1 MVCHHLLITKSFG
14 MKTIYSKFFI
24 IITLTIILVG
34 CSKNNKDIATQ
45 LIENC
50 ANDKAYKIF
59 YEVVSK
65 GINNIE
71 WLKHEPKILSYLN
84 NNLSTKL
91 KNGFFNINI
100 KVKTIY
106 NGRIEIRSEKINYER
121 HFMFCEKSYTKYPIK
136 FKAKWENKIIQK

>member
-1 MVCHHLLITKSFG
+1 

-24 IITLTIILVG
+24 IITLTIILVW

-45 LIENC
+45 LIEIC

-71 WLKHEPKILSYLN
+71 WLKKETKILSYHN
-84 NNLSTKL
+84 NKLSTKL
-91 KNGFFNINI
+91 KNGFLNNNI

-106 NGRIEIRSEKINYER
+106 NGRIEIRSEKINYKR
-121 HFMFCEKSYTKYPIK
+121 HFMFCEKY
-136 FKAKWENKIIQK
+136 